1 MSLITF
7 GMHVAS
13 KNGNIPSQNGCFL
26 YKYIISIMI
35 SMVDALRGAYIGGS
49 REVMVRGTEPLQKQL
64 DPLGPIASQGRSG
77 STHGKNH
84 CPYCGV

>member
-13 KNGNIPSQNGCFL
+13 INGIIPSQNGCFL

-35 SMVDALRGAYIGGS
+35 SMADALRGAYIGGS
-49 REVMVRGTEPLQKQL
+49 REVMVG
-64 DPLGPIASQGRSG
+64 GPNTSG
-77 STHGKNH
+77 
-84 CPYCGV
+84 YRY